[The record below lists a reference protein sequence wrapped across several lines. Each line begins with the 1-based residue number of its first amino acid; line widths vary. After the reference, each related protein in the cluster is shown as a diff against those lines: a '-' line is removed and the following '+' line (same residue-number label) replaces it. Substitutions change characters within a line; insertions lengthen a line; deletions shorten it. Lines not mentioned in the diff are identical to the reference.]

1 MITGGSGLVGTAL
14 TDLLLQKGYHVSHLG
29 RSPSLGKVKCYRWSV
44 TGNYIDPKALEG
56 VDAIIHLAG
65 AGVAEKRWS
74 QSRKKEILE
83 SRTKSSE
90 LICETLKTQPNQVKV
105 VVSATA
111 VGYYGLSTSDE
122 WYDETCEP
130 GNDFLASVCKAWE
143 ASTDPI
149 QALGIRLVKIR
160 VGVVLSNNGGAL
172 IQMAQP
178 VKWGF
183 GAALGSG
190 NQWVSWIHITDL
202 CQIFLKAIEN
212 ETMIGIYNA
221 VAPNPVTN
229 KELNQTIAQAL
240 QRPLWLPPVPEFALR
255 ILLGEMSQIVLTGA
269 RVDCSKVKS
278 AGMTFDFTDANLAV
292 KNLLEKSR

>member
-122 WYDETCEP
+122 WYDETCES

-190 NQWVSWIHITDL
+190 KQWVSWIHITDL

>member
-90 LICETLKTQPNQVKV
+90 LICEILKTQPNQVKV

-190 NQWVSWIHITDL
+190 KQWVSWIHITDL

-212 ETMIGIYNA
+212 ETMTGIYNA

>member
-65 AGVAEKRWS
+65 ESVAEKRWS

-83 SRTKSSE
+83 SRTKTSE
-90 LICETLKTQPNQVKV
+90 LICEILKTQPNQVKV

-190 NQWVSWIHITDL
+190 KQWVSWIHITDL

-212 ETMIGIYNA
+212 ETMTGIYNA